1 MRFPIKPSQPAVLLF
16 ALAAVIPS
24 ERRSAANGRA
34 LHSRDSLQADTASCL
49 DSLVA
54 KDSLAAV
61 LKMSVGPQDYSS
73 KLPHDFAELFVE
85 EFRARF
91 KPPRNLDLSVVVGAA
106 PCDSVRR
113 VCEGGKPLLTT
124 VVYATARSNGTLTRL
139 RLIDASLTRVF
150 ADSIMSALSAMNK
163 EKMVPFFVSP
173 DTIPIEISFDLE
185 ANPDS
190 IPRGRQLFRATL
202 PRYTGRFQPP
212 DWPPNSQRPRYPT
225 KGERAGVGDTIL
237 VNFTVTADGKVAP
250 QSVDVTRGHYRDFIN
265 ATLDALGKT
274 VFRPA
279 RTGRCPVSA
288 WVRQTFIFNFQ
299 GPRLIIW
306 P

>member
-1 MRFPIKPSQPAVLLF
+1 MRFSSKSSQPIVVLF
-16 ALAAVIPS
+16 ALAAVVPS
-24 ERRSAANGRA
+24 GRRPVVEKQTIRSSA
-34 LHSRDSLQADTASCL
+34 SLPADTTGCL

-54 KDSLAAV
+54 RDSLAAV
-61 LKMSVGPQDYSS
+61 LKMSVLPQNYAS
-73 KLPHDFAELFVE
+73 KLPHDFADLFVD

-113 VCEGGKPLLTT
+113 ICEGGKPMLMT
-124 VVYATARSNGTLTRL
+124 VAYATARSNGTLTQL

-150 ADSIMSALSAMNK
+150 ADSIMSALSVINK

-173 DTIPIEISFDLE
+173 DTIPIEIWFELE

-190 IPRGRQLFRATL
+190 IARGRQLFRATL
-202 PRYTGRFQPP
+202 PKYTGPFQPP
-212 DWPPNSQRPRYPT
+212 DWPRNSQPPKYPT
-225 KGERAGVGDTIL
+225 KAERAGVGDTVL
-237 VNFTVTADGKVAP
+237 VNFTITADGRVAP
-250 QSVDVTRGHYRDFIN
+250 QSVDVTRGHYRDFIK
-265 ATLDALGKT
+265 ATIDVLGKT

-279 RTGRCPVSA
+279 RTGRCPVA
-288 WVRQTFIFNFQ
+288 TWVRQTFIFSFQ